1 MEELDLSATA
11 TKELPDS
18 IPNLPKPR
26 QLLLLGVPSLR
37 RFPWHKLQRLPDVFC
52 LDQCS
57 NRTINHSDHPQGAQ
71 VCISDSRLFY
81 SFGYDTMNSV
91 RAGELL
97 TTFYVRVT
105 SCKSTSSKLKDE
117 EDMVM
122 INKVQMAPPAYA
134 DVNRLYLTDGV
145 SMVSMDDVPPFRVTK
160 RHVEISAADRYP
172 RGLTYLLKV
181 TKSISML
188 GDTHVSCLSDL
199 GDTHVSCLSDLGD
212 CSFDELEECMLRRCR
227 SSVITWMY
235 YLYKMH
241 MSPVS
246 EV

>member
-1 MEELDLSATA
+1 
-11 TKELPDS
+11 
-18 IPNLPKPR
+18 
-26 QLLLLGVPSLR
+26 V
-37 RFPWHKLQRLPDVFC
+37 C
-52 LDQCS
+52 L
-57 NRTINHSDHPQGAQ
+57 
-71 VCISDSRLFY
+71 SDSRLFY

-172 RGLTYLLKV
+172 HGLEYLL
-181 TKSISML
+181 
-188 GDTHVSCLSDL
+188 
-199 GDTHVSCLSDLGD
+199 
-212 CSFDELEECMLRRCR
+212 R
-227 SSVITWMY
+227 SSHQIN
-235 YLYKMH
+235 
-241 MSPVS
+241 
-246 EV
+246 

>member
-1 MEELDLSATA
+1 MFHCDFFYSMPNLRALVLVMCSNLEELPPSIAVLSSLRSFSLIGAPHIKIKRLSLNGCRKLEYVDIKEVSALEELDLSATA
-11 TKELPDS
+11 IKELADS
-18 IPNLPKPR
+18 IPNLPKLR

-134 DVNRLYLTDGV
+134 DVNRLYLTCQW
-145 SMVSMDDVPPFRVTK
+145 M
-160 RHVEISAADRYP
+160 
-172 RGLTYLLKV
+172 TYLPF
-181 TKSISML
+181 
-188 GDTHVSCLSDL
+188 G
-199 GDTHVSCLSDLGD
+199 
-212 CSFDELEECMLRRCR
+212 
-227 SSVITWMY
+227 
-235 YLYKMH
+235 
-241 MSPVS
+241 
-246 EV
+246 